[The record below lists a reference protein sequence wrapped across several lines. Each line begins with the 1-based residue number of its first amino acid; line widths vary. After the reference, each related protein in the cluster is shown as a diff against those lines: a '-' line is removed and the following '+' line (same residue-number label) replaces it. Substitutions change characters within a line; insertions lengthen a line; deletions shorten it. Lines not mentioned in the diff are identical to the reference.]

1 MSLIVSSESCPHPQE
16 HLKMAVNKLGPRA
29 LAPIVVVFCM
39 ACRGAWTPDT
49 IPADLLD
56 RCLGLFEGMRS

>member
-1 MSLIVSSESCPHPQE
+1 MSLIVPQQHCPHPQE
-16 HLKMAVNKLGPRA
+16 DLKMAVNKLGPRA

-49 IPADLLD
+49 LPTDLLD
-56 RCLGLFEGMRS
+56 RCLELFEDMRS